1 MSLRKK
7 ISHNIT
13 ASDYEGRSSMDDDV
27 KQLENNVP
35 FITNERR
42 SKNNSFEDVILK
54 LPVSDKGMEL
64 AKRTIIEQAATIK
77 KLEAQLE
84 LVIEEKGNNWEG
96 SINTAQQPTPS
107 TENET
112 KKDMIK
118 SLSQPNR
125 KLSAEERLKAHR
137 ERKLQENKYKE
148 EVGKWGEPPPLECHD
163 ITKKVKEKSDLVH
176 RLVASPIDRKRHD
189 EIKKTVKRTTQ
200 RYSNT
205 ASDDQIPER
214 NDLETCSNEILNSN
228 KRYSLTKKTNSM
240 SVSEKK
246 RNDLMN
252 RLAMSTKQRR
262 EENSHDVPE
271 NVKRALRGHVME
283 KKQWNMTNE
292 YNMNNEPSSFE
303 NDDRLKLDQS
313 HLLGNK
319 IDTKIS
325 IQCAT
330 CCSQE
335 DCEKDEDNPGTYY
348 CKSCWEEYETSITT
362 ENTRSTKVWNRES
375 VTSTIGSPIA
385 TESIAS
391 FDKIQDANA
400 LWFVHDNPKLG
411 NNFVCSSE
419 NKMKCLL
426 ETKDPHEKNCV
437 RILIGIIEYSGR
449 VASLSSQSH
458 NKPIDVKRGTE
469 CIKLTNIIGFKI
481 NLEKIET
488 RIGKGESIL
497 EYKLDP
503 QKGLILSG
511 RKAEM
516 SLEIFFDECKGA
528 VDVILDPQVAPG
540 HWYPF
545 KELRSNRKIAPQFKS
560 KGVGYIRLGDDMGRN
575 GLAFLSTNSC
585 KTFFRPIDTDQKMTK
600 TLSSLE
606 SLKSTSKS
614 AVVGESESSKKYT
627 FRSRKGSHL
636 AKEEFNDDADD
647 KRNMPQSFFEDDS
660 FSSFTSQGENDI
672 DSTRNTMDVIKQLN
686 QSETGTS
693 MKWQE
698 KVDLLNILEKKMQK
712 STDRIICSN
721 SLKVVQNIL
730 SSKNVNI
737 HIQRSAINVMIKAG
751 RILKKELISEIS
763 WKTIMIESL
772 KLLKN
777 KRISSSAKK
786 MLHVL
791 HGRCYT
797 LIDCL
802 QIISHVLEIGK
813 STRSS
818 ARLSMAGSSKT
829 RNSRSFESNKAKPN
843 NVEIIEW
850 LAIRTEAER
859 FMNISHSALDKN
871 GLSLLSQI
879 FVTYDSHRDARC
891 RKNALDGLMHTV
903 LYAMN
908 KAGMKL
914 AEAMDMCSD
923 LKYSNNRA
931 WGALI
936 QSIDKILKN
945 EEHNTIHTNGDAL
958 LT

>member
-1 MSLRKK
+1 MSSKKK
-7 ISHNIT
+7 ITHTIN
-13 ASDYEGRSSMDDDV
+13 ASDYKVRSRMKDNVTQLEKDEPFSSNKRRSS
-27 KQLENNVP
+27 NH
-35 FITNERR
+35 
-42 SKNNSFEDVILK
+42 SFQDVILK
-54 LPVSDKGMEL
+54 LPVSDKGMEF

-84 LVIEEKGNNWEG
+84 LVLEEKGTIWEG
-96 SINTAQQPTPS
+96 SANDIQQPMYSP
-107 TENET
+107 ENET
-112 KKDMIK
+112 NEDMTK
-118 SLSQPNR
+118 SFWQSYR

-137 ERKLQENKYKE
+137 ERKLKENRYKE
-148 EVGKWGEPPPLECHD
+148 QLGKWGEPPPLESHD
-163 ITKKVKEKSDLVH
+163 MTKKVKEKSDLVH
-176 RLVASPIDRKRHD
+176 RLVASPMERKRHD

-200 RYSNT
+200 RYSNA
-205 ASDDQIPER
+205 ASDEKMSER
-214 NDLETCSNEILNSN
+214 KELETCSNEAANSK
-228 KRYSLTKKTNSM
+228 KRHSLTKKTNSM

-262 EENSHDVPE
+262 EENSYDVPE

-283 KKQWNMTNE
+283 KKQWNMTHEFNT
-292 YNMNNEPSSFE
+292 NDEPSSFK
-303 NDDRLKLDQS
+303 NDDKLKLDQK

-319 IDTKIS
+319 IDTNKP

-330 CCSQE
+330 CYSQE

-362 ENTRSTKVWNRES
+362 QNTRSTKVGILES
-375 VTSTIGSPIA
+375 VTSAIGSPVA
-385 TESIAS
+385 TESIGS
-391 FDKIQDANA
+391 FAKFQDTNA

-426 ETKDPHEKNCV
+426 ETKDPHEKNCA
-437 RILIGIIEYSGR
+437 RILIGMIEYSGR
-449 VASLSSQSH
+449 VANLISQSYDI
-458 NKPIDVKRGTE
+458 PTDVNRGAE
-469 CIKLTNIIGFKI
+469 CIKLVNIIGFKV

-503 QKGLILSG
+503 QSGIVLSG

-516 SLEIFFDECKGA
+516 SLEDFFGDCKGA
-528 VDVILDPQVAPG
+528 VDVILDPQFAPG

-545 KELRSNRKIAPQFKS
+545 KELKSNRKIAPQFKS

-575 GLAFLSTNSC
+575 GLAFLSTNAC
-585 KTFFRPIDTDQKMTK
+585 KTFFQPIDTDEKMIK

-606 SLKSTSKS
+606 SLKT
-614 AVVGESESSKKYT
+614 SSKNMVSGDPGSAKKHT

-636 AKEEFNDDADD
+636 GKGEFNDEVDD
-647 KRNMPQSFFEDDS
+647 KRNVPQSFFGDDS
-660 FSSFTSQGENDI
+660 WSSCTSEGEDDI
-672 DSTRNTMDVIKQLN
+672 DSTSTIDIIKQLN
-686 QSETGTS
+686 QSDSGTS
-693 MKWQE
+693 MKWQD
-698 KVDLLNILEKKMQK
+698 KVDLLNRLEKKIHK
-712 STDRIICSN
+712 SSDRIICSD

-737 HIQRSAINVMIKAG
+737 HVQRSAINVMIKTG
-751 RILKKELISEIS
+751 RVLKKELISEIS

-777 KRISSSAKK
+777 KQISSSARE
-786 MLHVL
+786 MLQIL

-797 LIDCL
+797 LLDCL

-813 STRSS
+813 SSRSS

-829 RNSRSFESNKAKPN
+829 GRSRSLESNKAKPN

-859 FMNISHSALDKN
+859 FMKKSQSFLDKN

-879 FVTYDSHRDARC
+879 FVTYDGHRDARC

-923 LKYSNNRA
+923 LKHSNSRA
-931 WGALI
+931 WSALI
-936 QSIDKILKN
+936 KSIDKILK
-945 EEHNTIHTNGDAL
+945 EEEQDTHKQ
-958 LT
+958 